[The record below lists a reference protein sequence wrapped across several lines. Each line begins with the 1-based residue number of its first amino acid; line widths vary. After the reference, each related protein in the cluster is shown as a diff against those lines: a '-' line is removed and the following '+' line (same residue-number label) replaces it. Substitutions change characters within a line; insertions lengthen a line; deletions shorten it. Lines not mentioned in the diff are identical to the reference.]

1 MQSESIG
8 EKVKELLGY
17 YCSVNVCLCL
27 LGGMLF
33 IKLHIPEHTRSL
45 SGSLLGYKTIP

>member
-1 MQSESIG
+1 MGTLNLQGTIG

-33 IKLHIPEHTRSL
+33 IK
-45 SGSLLGYKTIP
+45 